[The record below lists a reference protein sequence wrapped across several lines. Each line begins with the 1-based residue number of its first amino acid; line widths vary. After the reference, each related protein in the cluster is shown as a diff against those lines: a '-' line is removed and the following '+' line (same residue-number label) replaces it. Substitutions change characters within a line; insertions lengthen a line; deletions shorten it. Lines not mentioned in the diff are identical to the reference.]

1 MKLTIADRL
10 NILYGGLLPE
20 KANMETMALS
30 KDVKEKLIFTT
41 EQMEEI
47 GLETLE
53 NGTLK
58 WKDSKDK
65 EDYDIELKP
74 KELVMLDKQV
84 TELDGKNE
92 ITTHLLTICQKIKE
106 AV

>member
-10 NILYGGLLPE
+10 NMLYGGLLPE
-20 KANMETMALS
+20 KANLETMALS
-30 KDVKEKLIFTT
+30 KDIQEKLTFST
-41 EQMEEI
+41 EQIEEI

-58 WKDSKDK
+58 WNDSEDK
-65 EDYDIELKP
+65 KVYDIDLKP

-84 TELDGKNE
+84 TELDGKTE
-92 ITTHLLTICQKIKE
+92 ITATLLSVCQKIKE
-106 AV
+106 SV